1 MTVPTCSV
9 HAVPMRKSSKGTG
22 FYCAQKLPDGS
33 WCKEKALTSIVLTP
47 MPATAEVPATASQ
60 ASSASATSD
69 DALAVAALG
78 FASRLLGTN
87 TTPEQAYAAMMV
99 AVKVYQTMKAIA

>member
-33 WCKEKALTSIVLTP
+33 WCKEKSASP
-47 MPATAEVPATASQ
+47 PAATAEVPATASQ

-78 FASRLLGTN
+78 FAGRLLGPAS
-87 TTPEQAYAAMMV
+87 TPESVNAALVV
-99 AVKVYQTMKAIA
+99 AVKVYQTMKSIA